1 MKLSR
6 WLLGLFILSHFSGCG
21 SPSAEEPT
29 TSPAVIDNT
38 ILRPQGQN
46 VLSRDLKYKND
57 PTISYCEITE
67 NNSQSYSGFRDL
79 KPYALASVSKVF
91 LSSWALKTLGSD
103 FRFKMNWK
111 LKKISNNG
119 TYDAYLQTNYDPI
132 INIEKMLFAISE
144 LNKIGVLRIRTL
156 IIDETTRIYLSVL
169 SNPHLE
175 LADVP
180 VTTAQTIDNLQ
191 TILNSKNWAGQTDVA
206 KNNLTNIN
214 LPVNLPSQ
222 FSVETVTYSPKNKIQ
237 SSYYDQS
244 VQIESAPLFKYIKN
258 MNVYSNNY
266 VTDAL
271 FDFLGGATQFL
282 NFQNSELKISKNEL
296 KIYTGSGL
304 SLQIDNQRKDNLG
317 SCLSVLKTMRYL
329 DLLTQAYNL
338 NLGHVL
344 LSAGQDLG
352 TYESTLNFNKNVVLK
367 TGRLFDVP
375 TLNVAGV
382 DSTRF
387 GSTYFTMMAHDF
399 DNADETLVKAKRDDL
414 IDDLIQ
420 SKPQQATFLTLKQDT
435 LFFKQ

>member
-21 SPSAEEPT
+21 SPSADSPT
-29 TSPAVIDNT
+29 TESAVIDNT

-46 VLSRDLKYKND
+46 ILARDLKYKND

-67 NNSQSYSGFRDL
+67 NLSQSYSGYRDL

-91 LSSWALKTLGSD
+91 LSAWALKTLGAD
-103 FRFKMNWK
+103 YRFKMNWK

-132 INIEKMLFAISE
+132 INIEKMLFAMSE
-144 LNKIGVLRIRTL
+144 LNKSGIRRIRNL
-156 IIDETTRIYLSVL
+156 VIDETTRVYLSVL

-175 LADVP
+175 LAEVP

-191 TILNSKNWAGQTDVA
+191 TILNSKNWAGQTEIA
-206 KNNLTNIN
+206 KSNLVNIN
-214 LPVNLPSQ
+214 TPNQ
-222 FSVETVTYSPKNKIQ
+222 FSVESVTYSPKNQIQ
-237 SSYYDQS
+237 TSYYDQS
-244 VQIESAPLFKYIKN
+244 LQIESAPLFKYLKN

-266 VTDAL
+266 VTDAV
-271 FDFLGGATQFL
+271 FDFLGGTPQFL
-282 NFQNSELKISKNEL
+282 LFQKNELKISTNEL

-304 SLQIDNQRKDNLG
+304 SSQVDNLRKDNLG
-317 SCLSVLKTMRYL
+317 NCLSILKTIRYL
-329 DLLTQAYNL
+329 DLLTQTYNL

-344 LSAGQDLG
+344 LSAGQDQG
-352 TYESTLNFNKNVVLK
+352 TYEATLNFNKNIVLK

-382 DSTRF
+382 NSTLL
-387 GSTYFTMMAHDF
+387 GSTYFAMMAHDF
-399 DNADETLVKAKRDDL
+399 DNADEAAVKNKRDDL
-414 IDDLIQ
+414 IDDLMQ
-420 SKPQQATFLTLKQDT
+420 SKPQQASFLTLKQDT
-435 LFFKQ
+435 LFFKH